1 MGLNKSPGDDG
12 IPLEFYIAYWD
23 IIKVEL
29 CDIFNTII
37 DSLRLDKR
45 KKIQESFLLFT
56 REEQRNILVHGG
68 LYLYS
73 V

>member
-37 DSLRLDKR
+37 DSLRLEKI
-45 KKIQESFLLFT
+45 KKIQESFLLYT

-68 LYLYS
+68 IYLYS

>member
-37 DSLRLDKR
+37 DSLRLEKN
-45 KKIQESFLLFT
+45 KKIQESFLLYT

>member
-37 DSLRLDKR
+37 DSLRLEKN
-45 KKIQESFLLFT
+45 KKYRNHFSYIQGRS
-56 REEQRNILVHGG
+56 REI
-68 LYLYS
+68 S
-73 V
+73 